1 VDVVEL
7 TREMCAIP
15 SITNDEKAIVD
26 FVHQLLTQKGYEVS
40 LQTVGGDAS
49 RQNLLAIVP
58 GVKPEIMLTTH
69 LDTVP
74 PFIPPTDSED
84 GEWLWGRGV
93 CDAKG
98 IAASMIVA
106 GDRLREAGEHRF
118 ALLFVVGEETCSDGA
133 KKAAD
138 NFAPSVRYFIDG
150 EPTDMKLVSAMK
162 GAMQF
167 ELEVEGKAGH
177 SAYPESGHSAVHAL
191 VHDVENLLQ
200 TDWPQD
206 GDVGE
211 TNLNIGTI
219 EGGVAPNVHAPFA
232 RASCMMRT
240 ATDAKTLEEQ
250 LMSTVGDKTK
260 VSIKSQ
266 SSPLH
271 LHVVEGRE
279 SCVVS
284 FGSDVPYLL
293 PLGTPLLVGPGSI
306 LDAHTS
312 HEKVKKSDLR
322 DAVVLY
328 ADLVTSL
335 LKDG

>member
-1 VDVVEL
+1 MDVVEL

-40 LQTVGGDAS
+40 LQTVGGDDS
-49 RQNLLAIVP
+49 RQNLLAIEP

-106 GDRLREAGEHRF
+106 GDRLREAGENRF

-162 GAMQF
+162 GAMLSVSNALKITDITHEIPAQNINIAAQILADILTSSVSLMISIIGMLTIISF
-167 ELEVEGKAGH
+167 
-177 SAYPESGHSAVHAL
+177 PEETSMVCPDTSK
-191 VHDVENLLQ
+191 VENLA
-200 TDWPQD
+200 
-206 GDVGE
+206 
-211 TNLNIGTI
+211 II
-219 EGGVAPNVHAPFA
+219 
-232 RASCMMRT
+232 
-240 ATDAKTLEEQ
+240 
-250 LMSTVGDKTK
+250 
-260 VSIKSQ
+260 
-266 SSPLH
+266 
-271 LHVVEGRE
+271 
-279 SCVVS
+279 
-284 FGSDVPYLL
+284 
-293 PLGTPLLVGPGSI
+293 
-306 LDAHTS
+306 
-312 HEKVKKSDLR
+312 
-322 DAVVLY
+322 
-328 ADLVTSL
+328 
-335 LKDG
+335 